1 MALGPKAVP
10 GHGSIPQRLCVGLGS
25 ATRSYRRIG
34 STIIAGTCA
43 GGMRSC
49 CCWPSSRVP
58 NTQIKHSA
66 VCTGCKLHCTLHN
79 TVCTSLHPNQAKAQG
94 NHLSEKARPKISH
107 RSRTRTV
114 APQATVTITS
124 ALQMCCSQ
132 SSRQLESQIPKQANA
147 SAVTLLPARRQGQS
161 QKDLSHTAPA
171 GDLPKTRS
179 DCIARPKP
187 S

>member
-1 MALGPKAVP
+1 MHGVSDLVVTLEKSLSSAAVRHELGQDY
-10 GHGSIPQRLCVGLGS
+10 IICVFP
-25 ATRSYRRIG
+25 A
-34 STIIAGTCA
+34 IAGTCA

-49 CCWPSSRVP
+49 CWPPCSVS

-66 VCTGCKLHCTLHN
+66 VCTGCKLQCKLHS
-79 TVCTSLHPNQAKAQG
+79 TVCTSLHPNQVKAQG
-94 NHLSEKARPKISH
+94 NHLSEKARPKGSQ

-171 GDLPKTRS
+171 GDLSKTLS

-187 S
+187 SC